1 MWTVNLIGCL
11 IALLRSSVD
20 LAEPALERPYKKVE
34 KKSWERPVARVL
46 QISRDTFSGS
56 VTGIEAAG
64 KSGLPVK
71 K

>member
-1 MWTVNLIGCL
+1 
-11 IALLRSSVD
+11 
-20 LAEPALERPYKKVE
+20 LEKPFKTTG

-56 VTGIEAAG
+56 VTGVEAAG